1 MIFLR
6 WRRLPAL
13 GVGLWVLA
21 CGGDGGG
28 GTGPCTPGVA
38 TQLVKSGDGQTWYV
52 NNPLPAPLS
61 VTARDVNACPVP
73 GVVVDWTI
81 QTGSGGLSTAQSTTN
96 SSGVASTVDSVGA
109 TSPQVVRA
117 TAAGLPAQDFMATA
131 TAPPSSVGVDIVNT
145 AFSPASVVVQAS
157 GTVTWTWKDS
167 PIVHNVTYTNA
178 PGTLPAS
185 STTKDAG
192 TFSTTFTQVGTYKY
206 VCTVHGQMNNGV
218 VTVVH

>member
-1 MIFLR
+1 
-6 WRRLPAL
+6 
-13 GVGLWVLA
+13 
-21 CGGDGGG
+21 
-28 GTGPCTPGVA
+28 
-38 TQLVKSGDGQTWYV
+38 
-52 NNPLPAPLS
+52 
-61 VTARDVNACPVP
+61 
-73 GVVVDWTI
+73 
-81 QTGSGGLSTAQSTTN
+81 
-96 SSGVASTVDSVGA
+96 
-109 TSPQVVRA
+109 
-117 TAAGLPAQDFMATA
+117 MATA
-131 TAPPSSVGVDIVNT
+131 TAPPTSVAVDIVNT

>member
-1 MIFLR
+1 M
-6 WRRLPAL
+6 
-13 GVGLWVLA
+13 
-21 CGGDGGG
+21 
-28 GTGPCTPGVA
+28 GPCTPGVA

-61 VTARDVNACPVP
+61 VTARDANACPVS

-81 QTGSGGLSTAQSTTN
+81 QTGGGGVSAAQSTTN

-109 TSPQVVRA
+109 ASPQVVRA
-117 TAAGLPAQDFMATA
+117 TAAGLPAQDFTATA
-131 TAPPSSVGVDIVNT
+131 TAPPTSAAVDIVNT

-157 GTVTWTWKDS
+157 GAVTWTWRDS
-167 PIVHNVTYTNA
+167 GIPHNVTYTAA

-185 STTKDAG
+185 STTQGAG
-192 TFSTTFTQVGTYKY
+192 TFSTTFTQVGTYRY
-206 VCTVHGQMNNGV
+206 VCTIHGQMNNGV